1 MIQVKRVY
9 TPPAPDDG
17 SRVLVER
24 LWPRGM
30 RKEALPLAGW
40 VKAVAPSAALRRWF
54 GHDPQKWEE
63 FQRRYVTELDSN
75 PEAWR
80 PLLERARRGTLTLL
94 YSARDPDHNSAVVL
108 KSYLEAKLPR
118 RGRRPRGA
126 AA

>member
-1 MIQVKRVY
+1 MIKVIRVY
-9 TPPAPDDG
+9 TPLALDDG
-17 SRVLVER
+17 SRFLVER

-63 FQRRYVTELDSN
+63 FQCRYVTELDGN

-80 PLLERARRGTLTLL
+80 PLLERARRDTITLL
-94 YSARDPDHNSAVVL
+94 YSAWDPDHNSAEVL
-108 KSYLEAKLPR
+108 KRYLEAKLPR
-118 RGRRPRGA
+118 HGRRSRRA